1 MFRNRACAAVVRG
14 LWSIDF
20 DSYFSCMD
28 FGPKEALEKLR
39 KYCAYQERS
48 HHDVNQKMWD
58 LKIPDEWREEITL
71 SLMKEN
77 FLNEERFARTYARGK
92 FNIKK
97 WGKVKITEGL
107 KNHQVS
113 KKCIQLA
120 LTEIDEDAYLNVLR
134 ETMDEKRASLKEKNP
149 WKRRSAIYR
158 FATQRGFEGTLI
170 NEFLSDK

>member
-1 MFRNRACAAVVRG
+1 
-14 LWSIDF
+14 
-20 DSYFSCMD
+20 MD

-48 HHDVNQKMWD
+48 HADVNQKMWD
-58 LKIPDEWREEITL
+58 LKIPDEWRDEIVL

-92 FNIKK
+92 FNIKR

-107 KNHQVS
+107 KKHEVS

-120 LTEIDEDAYLNVLR
+120 LTEIDHDDYLRVLKD
-134 ETMDEKRASLKEKNP
+134 TIALKRSQLKEKNQ

-158 FATQRGFEGTLI
+158 FAAQRGFESNLI
-170 NEFLSDK
+170 NEMLNES